1 MNVLFFSAE
10 FLGIHTERGRGEEKQ
25 VKSENETKNEMR
37 IKRVRAKNTKLVRE
51 RM

>member
-10 FLGIHTERGRGEEKQ
+10 FLGIHTERRGEEKQ
-25 VKSENETKNEMR
+25 VKRENETKNEIR
-37 IKRVRAKNTKLVRE
+37 IKRVRAENTKLVRE